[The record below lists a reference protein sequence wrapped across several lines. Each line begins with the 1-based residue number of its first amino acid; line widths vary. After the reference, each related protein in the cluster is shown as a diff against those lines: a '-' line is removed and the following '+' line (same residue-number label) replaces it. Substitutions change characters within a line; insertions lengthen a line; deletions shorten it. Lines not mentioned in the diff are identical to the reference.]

1 MKKNNILFALLF
13 LASCSGGG
21 GGGMEV
27 PLNSPP
33 VITNSS
39 SSYSVL
45 ENQNFAFTL
54 QGSDPDGDTVS
65 FNIFAGEDQNSFA
78 INDSNQVIFLTNP
91 DFENPTDSNNDNVF
105 EVSIRAFDGSSYSSG
120 YDFNITVLD
129 DESDNGDGVVT
140 PNCSEQTPDTSYCTL
155 SWESRSRE
163 FYIVTPE
170 NFSIDQNLPL
180 LISLHGGDDYADA
193 NMEYTGF
200 KTIKDENN
208 VVLMFPQGTVA
219 EGKGSTGWYAGGDC
233 TALEVCDLSF
243 IEALIDFSVNDL
255 GINPEMVY
263 VSGFSNGAFMAYTLA
278 CFLSNKVAAFA
289 PVAGSLSP
297 EDYDSCNPQR
307 PVPIIH
313 IHGVNDSQI
322 PVQGNDYV
330 TPVQLVFNYWSSFNE
345 CSSTSVI
352 DGDDNNG
359 DGYGWYSDVSSGC
372 QQGVSINYTYLENFD
387 HYWPSSNADKGGGS
401 DINGATFI
409 WDFLSKYDINGLRN

>member
-1 MKKNNILFALLF
+1 
-13 LASCSGGG
+13 
-21 GGGMEV
+21 
-27 PLNSPP
+27 
-33 VITNSS
+33 
-39 SSYSVL
+39 
-45 ENQNFAFTL
+45 
-54 QGSDPDGDTVS
+54 
-65 FNIFAGEDQNSFA
+65 
-78 INDSNQVIFLTNP
+78 
-91 DFENPTDSNNDNVF
+91 
-105 EVSIRAFDGSSYSSG
+105 
-120 YDFNITVLD
+120 
-129 DESDNGDGVVT
+129 
-140 PNCSEQTPDTSYCTL
+140 
-155 SWESRSRE
+155 
-163 FYIVTPE
+163 
-170 NFSIDQNLPL
+170 
-180 LISLHGGDDYADA
+180 
-193 NMEYTGF
+193 
-200 KTIKDENN
+200 
-208 VVLMFPQGTVA
+208 
-219 EGKGSTGWYAGGDC
+219 
-233 TALEVCDLSF
+233 
-243 IEALIDFSVNDL
+243 
-255 GINPEMVY
+255 MVY